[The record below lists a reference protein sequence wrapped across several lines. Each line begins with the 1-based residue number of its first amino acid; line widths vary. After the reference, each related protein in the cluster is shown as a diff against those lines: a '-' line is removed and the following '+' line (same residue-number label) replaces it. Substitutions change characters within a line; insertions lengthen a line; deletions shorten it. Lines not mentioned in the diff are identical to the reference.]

1 MEEVLLKMNQLE
13 SIILNAKDELEQRI
27 EELRQD
33 NQIQHKE
40 IQEETK
46 RQIEELRQDNQ
57 MQHKEVQEETKR
69 QIEELRQDN
78 QIQHKEIQ
86 EETKRQIEELCQD
99 NQMQHKEIQEE
110 TKSQIEELRQENAE
124 QHKQLYLQIC
134 GKMIL
139 ENTKL
144 ERKIKKELQN
154 QFAMGKMK
162 NVEKVRKLNDLDSRV
177 EKNESDIMLCQS
189 EISELKKS
197 IV

>member
-46 RQIEELRQDNQ
+46 RQIEELRQENQ
-57 MQHKEVQEETKR
+57 V
-69 QIEELRQDN
+69 
-78 QIQHKEIQ
+78 
-86 EETKRQIEELCQD
+86 
-99 NQMQHKEIQEE
+99 QHKEIQEE
-110 TKSQIEELRQENAE
+110 TKSQIEELRQGNAE

-139 ENTKL
+139 EHTKL

-154 QFAMGKMK
+154 QFAMVKIK
-162 NVEKVRKLNDLDSRV
+162 NVEKVRKLNDLDS
-177 EKNESDIMLCQS
+177 
-189 EISELKKS
+189 
-197 IV
+197 